1 MKVHYDE
8 FETKPGIFPDVETI
22 RYDCMLSSTQDKT
35 SSLYLIPRRRD
46 VSLTLSECADG
57 VTRFIEPTV
66 TLNMSGTTPP
76 TQVTPGIL
84 ESSLW
89 TPLNNAVLDEVE
101 IDDSDDFKTKYTFSI
116 KWACGLSSLQLSY
129 FGVQQYNVPISIAL
143 KPVGF
148 IWVFF
153 FMKIVFLVESLIIET
168 RGRE

>member
-1 MKVHYDE
+1 MSYKISSLIFDELIQDLTFLGDSELPGNYLDVHYDE
-8 FETKPGIFPDVETI
+8 FETKPGIFPDLGTI

-57 VTRFIEPTV
+57 VPRFVEPTV

-101 IDDSDDFKTKYTFSI
+101 IDDSDEEIDVVTPPDEQSIQTIMPGNFKI
-116 KWACGLSSLQLSY
+116 
-129 FGVQQYNVPISIAL
+129 IIAHT
-143 KPVGF
+143 VG
-148 IWVFF
+148 I
-153 FMKIVFLVESLIIET
+153 
-168 RGRE
+168 

>member
-1 MKVHYDE
+1 MKVHFDE

-101 IDDSDDFKTKYTFSI
+101 IDDSDEEIDVVTPPDEQNIHTIMPGNLKVIIAHTVIIQILDAQFSNGSTI
-116 KWACGLSSLQLSY
+116 
-129 FGVQQYNVPISIAL
+129 
-143 KPVGF
+143 
-148 IWVFF
+148 
-153 FMKIVFLVESLIIET
+153 
-168 RGRE
+168 